1 MAALALVPSVLP
13 EFRFGRSGFLE
24 NGREWTGNAIDLR
37 GNLAPSGIRE
47 IVIEFEGGDADSF
60 TSKLNDEFEA
70 YELHQMAGYIDAII
84 GSISKGQKN

>member
-1 MAALALVPSVLP
+1 M
-13 EFRFGRSGFLE
+13 E